1 MHVRLKGLNRVR
13 KKLADGRTV
22 EYFYAW
28 KGGPRLPGK
37 PGSPEF
43 IAAYNEAVKAKV
55 PVCKAGLNSLL
66 DAFEDSADFAKLGER
81 TQKDYKRHLRAIVAE
96 FGYFPLAALDTERD
110 RARSRSEFLKWRDT
124 LAKSSRRQADY
135 TLSTF
140 ARVFS
145 WGRDR
150 GLVIANPLES
160 RGRLYRSER
169 AESVWSEADE
179 HAFNAVA
186 SKELRLALLL
196 AVWTGQR
203 QGDLL
208 RLTWTAYDGK
218 TIRFKQAKTGKRVSI
233 PVAATLRAAL
243 ETAKLK
249 RGDAVTI
256 LTNSRGKPWTADGF
270 RTSWGKAC
278 QKAKISGLTF
288 HDLRGTAVTRLAL
301 AECSEAEIATITGHS
316 LKDVGSIL
324 DSHYL
329 SRDQG
334 LAESAIRKLETRT
347 KLPTALPTAGSE

>member
-1 MHVRLKGLNRVR
+1 MHIRLKGLNRVR

-28 KGGPRLPGK
+28 KGGPRLEGK

-43 IAAYNEAVKAKV
+43 IAAYNEAVRAKI
-55 PVCKAGLNSLL
+55 PVDRTTLESIL
-66 DAFEDSADFAKLGER
+66 DAFQDSADFAKLGGR
-81 TQKDYKRHLRAIVAE
+81 TQKDYRRHLKMIATE
-96 FGYFPLAALDTERD
+96 FGDFPLRALEMERD
-110 RARSRSEFLKWRDT
+110 RAKSRAEFLNWRDV
-124 LAKSSRRQADY
+124 LARSSRRQADY
-135 TLSTF
+135 VLATF

-145 WGRDR
+145 WAKDR
-150 GLVIANPLES
+150 GLILANPLES

-169 AESVWSEADE
+169 SESVWTEEDQA
-179 HAFNAVA
+179 AFNAVA

-208 RLTWTAYDGK
+208 RLTWSAYDGR
-218 TIRFKQAKTGKRVSI
+218 TIRFQQGKTRKRILI
-233 PVAATLRAAL
+233 PVAAPLRAAL
-243 ETAKLK
+243 ETAKRQ

-256 LTNSRGKPWTADGF
+256 LKNSRGAPWTADGF

-278 QKAKISGLTF
+278 QKAKIAGLTF

-316 LKDVGSIL
+316 LKDVGAIL
-324 DSHYL
+324 DAHYL
-329 SRDQG
+329 RRDQG
-334 LAESAIRKLETRT
+334 LAESAMRKLESRT
-347 KLPTALPTAGSE
+347 KNPTALPTAQGE

>member
-13 KKLADGRTV
+13 KKLVDGRSV

-43 IAAYNEAVKAKV
+43 IAAYNEAVTAKV
-55 PVCKAGLNSLL
+55 PTDRACLQSILE
-66 DAFEDSADFAKLGER
+66 AFQDSADFAKLGER
-81 TQKDYKRHLRAIVAE
+81 TRKDYKRHLRIIGAE
-96 FGYFPLAALDTERD
+96 FGDFPLRALELERD
-110 RARSRSEFLKWRDT
+110 RAGSRVEFLNWRDT

-135 TLSTF
+135 VLSTF

-145 WGRDR
+145 WAKAR
-150 GLVIANPLES
+150 GLILANPLES

-169 AESVWSEADE
+169 SESVWTEDDQK
-179 HAFNAVA
+179 AFNAVA

-218 TIRFKQAKTGKRVSI
+218 TIRLKQGKTRKRVSI
-233 PVAATLRAAL
+233 PVAAPLRAAL
-243 ETAKLK
+243 ETAKRA
-249 RGDAVTI
+249 RGDAVTV

-278 QKAKISGLTF
+278 QKAKIAGLTF

-301 AECSEAEIATITGHS
+301 AECTEAEIAMITGHS
-316 LKDVGSIL
+316 SKDVGAIL
-324 DSHYL
+324 DAHYL
-329 SRDQG
+329 RRDQG
-334 LAESAIRKLETRT
+334 LAESAMRKLEART
-347 KLPTALPTAGSE
+347 NFPTALPTAGSE